1 MDSERN
7 VAAKKTVSRPLQES
21 SLQVNVHDG
30 NVQNSALQTADSEM
44 EIGILNFGILN
55 CKMTTHPN
63 TIMQETAAAT
73 TLQDTA
79 IIDAQDGHTPEQ
91 ETNPS
96 SSGVMVL
103 NKLEIAVIR

>member
-1 MDSERN
+1 MDRQESI
-7 VAAKKTVSRPLQES
+7 AAKKTISRPLQES
-21 SLQVNVHDG
+21 SLQANAHHG
-30 NVQNSALQTADSEM
+30 NVQNGALQTADSEM
-44 EIGILNFGILN
+44 VIGSKLHLN
-55 CKMTTHPN
+55 CKMIAHPN
-63 TIMQETAAAT
+63 TSVQETAAT

-79 IIDAQDGHTPEQ
+79 LVDAQDGHTPEQ

>member
-21 SLQVNVHDG
+21 SLQANAHDG
-30 NVQNSALQTADSEM
+30 NVQNSALQTEM
-44 EIGILNFGILN
+44 VIGNKLHLN
-55 CKMTTHPN
+55 CKLIAHPN
-63 TIMQETAAAT
+63 TSVQETAAT

-79 IIDAQDGHTPEQ
+79 LVDAQDGHTPEQ

>member
-7 VAAKKTVSRPLQES
+7 IAAKKTVSRPMQES
-21 SLQVNVHDG
+21 SLQDNAHND
-30 NVQNSALQTADSEM
+30 NVQNVVLQAADSEM
-44 EIGILNFGILN
+44 VVGMKLPLN
-55 CKMTTHPN
+55 CKMIAHPN
-63 TIMQETAAAT
+63 TLVQETAAT

-79 IIDAQDGHTPEQ
+79 LIDAQDRHTPEQ

-103 NKLEIAVIR
+103 EGLEVAVTR

>member
-7 VAAKKTVSRPLQES
+7 IAAKKTVSRPVKDS
-21 SLQVNVHDG
+21 SLQDNAHDA
-30 NVQNSALQTADSEM
+30 VSEM
-44 EIGILNFGILN
+44 VVGMKLHLN
-55 CKMTTHPN
+55 CKLITHPN
-63 TIMQETAAAT
+63 TLVQDTAAT

-79 IIDAQDGHTPEQ
+79 LIDAQDGHTPEQ

-103 NKLEIAVIR
+103 EGLEIRVIR

>member
-7 VAAKKTVSRPLQES
+7 VAAKKTISRPLQES
-21 SLQVNVHDG
+21 SLQVNAHDG
-30 NVQNSALQTADSEM
+30 NVQNLALQTADSEM
-44 EIGILNFGILN
+44 VIGIKLHLN
-55 CKMTTHPN
+55 CKMIAHPN
-63 TIMQETAAAT
+63 TSVQETAAT

-79 IIDAQDGHTPEQ
+79 LVDAQDGHTPEQ

-96 SSGVMVL
+96 SSGVMVF

>member
-7 VAAKKTVSRPLQES
+7 ITAKKTVSRPVQES
-21 SLQVNVHDG
+21 SLQNNAHDA
-30 NVQNSALQTADSEM
+30 VSEIVVGM
-44 EIGILNFGILN
+44 KLHLK
-55 CKMTTHPN
+55 CKMIAHPN
-63 TIMQETAAAT
+63 TLVQETAAT

-79 IIDAQDGHTPEQ
+79 LIDAQDGHTPEQ

-103 NKLEIAVIR
+103 EGLEIRVIR

>member
-7 VAAKKTVSRPLQES
+7 IAAKKTISRPLRES
-21 SLQVNVHDG
+21 SLQANAHDA
-30 NVQNSALQTADSEM
+30 NVQNLALQTADSEM
-44 EIGILNFGILN
+44 VIGIKLHLN
-55 CKMTTHPN
+55 CKMIAHPN
-63 TIMQETAAAT
+63 TSVQETAAT

-79 IIDAQDGHTPEQ
+79 LVDAQDGHTPEQ